1 MNTSEK
7 NIILTGPPRSG
18 TTLACYLL
26 NKVADTV
33 ALHEPM
39 NLRMF
44 PDIEGGLSSID
55 AFFREM
61 RQSLLADGTALAK
74 VAGDKIPDNPFQQA
88 EGGRRQSIVQKGR
101 VHFDKPL
108 SDDFYL
114 VIKQNA
120 HFTFLLDELLQRY
133 PCYAVIRNPVSTI
146 ASWNTIQAPVARGN
160 LTVLKT
166 LKPAL
171 YEELECIPKLLD
183 RQVRLA
189 HELFACYL
197 QLGEH
202 QVIRYE
208 QMAASGGAA
217 LSKAIPEA
225 AALNETLESKNRNN
239 LYSRQLLEDIKAA
252 LLSFEGAYWAFYS
265 KTEVEHI

>member
-1 MNTSEK
+1 MNNPQR

-26 NKVADTV
+26 NKAPDTV

-44 PDIEGGLSSID
+44 PDPEGGLLSI
-55 AFFREM
+55 ASFFREM
-61 RQSLLADGTALAK
+61 RHSLLTDGTAVAK
-74 VAGDKIPDNPFQQA
+74 VAGDKIPDNPFQQV
-88 EGGRRQSIVQKGR
+88 EGGRRQSIVQKGA
-101 VHFDKPL
+101 VFFDKTL
-108 SDDFYL
+108 SEDFYL

-120 HFTFLLDELLQRY
+120 HFTFLLDRLREQY
-133 PCYAVIRNPVSTI
+133 PCFAVIRNPVSTI

-166 LKPAL
+166 LNPGL
-171 YEELECIPKLLD
+171 YEELERIPGLLD

-197 QLGEH
+197 QLGEE
-202 QVIRYE
+202 QLIRYE
-208 QMAASGGAA
+208 QMAESGGAA
-217 LSKAIPEA
+217 LGRIIPEA
-225 AALNETLESKNRNN
+225 AALNETLESKNRNK
-239 LYSRQLLEDIKAA
+239 LYPRQLLDEIKAA
-252 LLSFEGAYWAFYS
+252 LLSFDGAYWAFYS
-265 KTEVEHI
+265 RDEVERI